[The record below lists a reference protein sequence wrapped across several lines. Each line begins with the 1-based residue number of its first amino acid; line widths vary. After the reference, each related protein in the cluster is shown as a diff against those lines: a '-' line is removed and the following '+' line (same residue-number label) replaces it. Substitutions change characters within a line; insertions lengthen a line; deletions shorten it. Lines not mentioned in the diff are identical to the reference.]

1 MNRMIKLGITGIIGS
16 GKSVVSSIFRILEIA
31 VYDADFNAKLLMNT
45 STEIKEKLI
54 LEFGRNTYTSEGLN
68 KQYIASQIFNNEKK
82 RQVINSIVHPIVK
95 NHFLEWTNS
104 QKGDICAIESALLYE
119 SGLNKILDKTILVT
133 SPENIIIERICNR
146 DRITKAEAQ
155 KRIDSQSFYKSLKQT
170 PDYTIVNDDEHSLI
184 LQSLEIIKQIS
195 NKW

>member
-1 MNRMIKLGITGIIGS
+1 MIKLGITGIIGS

-45 STEIKEKLI
+45 SSEIKDKLI
-54 LEFGRNTYTSEGLN
+54 LEFGQNTYTHEGLN
-68 KQYIASQIFNNEKK
+68 KQYIASQIFNSEKK

-95 NHFLEWTNS
+95 NDFIEWANN
-104 QKGDICAIESALLYE
+104 QKADICAIESALLYE
-119 SGLNKILDKTILVT
+119 SGLNTILDKTILVT

-146 DRITKAEAQ
+146 DKTTKGEAL
-155 KRIDSQSFYKSLKQT
+155 KRIESQSFYKSLNQT
-170 PDYTIVNDDEHSLI
+170 PNYTIVNDDEHSLI
-184 LQSLEIIKQIS
+184 LQSLDIIKQIR

>member
-1 MNRMIKLGITGIIGS
+1 MIKLGITGIIGS

-31 VYDADFNAKLLMNT
+31 VYDADYNAKLLMNT
-45 STEIKEKLI
+45 SSEIKDKLI
-54 LEFGRNTYTSEGLN
+54 LEFGQNAYTHEVLN

-95 NHFLEWTNS
+95 NDFIEWANN

-119 SGLNKILDKTILVT
+119 SGLNTILDKTILVT

-146 DRITKAEAQ
+146 DKTTKGEAL
-155 KRIDSQSFYKSLKQT
+155 KRIESQSFYKSLNQT
-170 PDYTIVNDDEHSLI
+170 PNYTIVNDDEHSLI
-184 LQSLEIIKQIS
+184 LQSLDIIKQIR